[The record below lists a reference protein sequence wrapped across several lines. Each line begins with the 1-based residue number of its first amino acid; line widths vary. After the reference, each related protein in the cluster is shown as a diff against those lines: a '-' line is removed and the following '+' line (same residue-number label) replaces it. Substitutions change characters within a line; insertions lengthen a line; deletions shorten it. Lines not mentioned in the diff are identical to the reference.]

1 MMEVKSGICQEEC
14 SQKIGNAFPTAWEI
28 PSMYSSYAELAAA
41 LCITVLE
48 DKRAIWLIKEK
59 LTWSLNG
66 FGYST

>member
-1 MMEVKSGICQEEC
+1 MMEVKIRQEEC

-28 PSMYSSYAELAAA
+28 PLCIVYAELAAA

-59 LTWSLNG
+59 PHG
-66 FGYST
+66 R

>member
-1 MMEVKSGICQEEC
+1 MMGSKERHLPGRMFPNNWEC
-14 SQKIGNAFPTAWEI
+14 IPYRLGNTPI
-28 PSMYSSYAELAAA
+28 IVVAELAAA

-59 LTWSLNG
+59 STWSLNG